1 MASSTYLN
9 PVYKDSINQKFR
21 EKRFKFFIEQLNKV
35 KAEMPNRPVRILDIG
50 GLEVY
55 WERMNYLN
63 TGDIHITL
71 LNLEKVDTKSN
82 NVISVK
88 GNATN
93 LSEYKDHEFDIVH
106 SNSVIEHLYSKDN
119 HKKMANE
126 AMRVGKY
133 YYVQTPNYWFF
144 LEPHWIFPF
153 FQWLPFGT
161 RVFLTRHFN
170 LGHYKKI
177 PNKDAAKKL
186 VSEINLI
193 TESEMKKLFP
203 DGKIYREMFMGM
215 TKSITSYRFPL

>member
-21 EKRFKFFIEQLNKV
+21 EKRFKFFVEQLNKV
-35 KAEMPNRPVRILDIG
+35 KAEIPNRPVRILDIG
-50 GLEVY
+50 GLEIY

-63 TGDIHITL
+63 TSDIHITL

-88 GNATN
+88 GNATD
-93 LSEYKDHEFDIVH
+93 LSEYRDHEFDIVH
-106 SNSVIEHLYSKDN
+106 SNSVIEHLYSRDN

>member
-1 MASSTYLN
+1 MASSTFLN

-21 EKRFKFFIEQLNKV
+21 EKRFKFFVEQLNKV

-50 GLEVY
+50 GLEIY

-63 TGDIHITL
+63 TPDVHITL
-71 LNLEKVDTKSN
+71 LNLEKVATKSN

-93 LSEYKDHEFDIVH
+93 LAEYKDHEFDIVH

-119 HKKMANE
+119 HKKMADE
-126 AMRVGKY
+126 ARRVGKY

-153 FQWLPFGT
+153 FQWLPVST

-177 PNKDAAKKL
+177 PNKEAARKL

-193 TESEMKKLFP
+193 TEGEMKKLFP

-215 TKSITSYRFPL
+215 KKSITSYRFPE